1 MTLGLGAPLT
11 EKGKPGKGGTCMR
24 MKSFGLEHVEFEMP
38 VRPPRGNAEWTVEHV
53 IGVSRQKLELEMQIW
68 EPLG

>member
-1 MTLGLGAPLT
+1 MILGLGAPFT
-11 EKGKPGKGGTCMR
+11 EKGKPGKGVTCVR
-24 MKSFGLEHVEFEMP
+24 IKSFGLEHAEFEMP
-38 VRPPRGNAEWTVEHV
+38 VRLPRGNAEWTVEHV